1 MTSGR
6 KVAGDSGSLVNTRD
20 LQLECARMV
29 REGLP
34 VPVLLYGS
42 ETMIWREKEWSR
54 IRAVQ
59 MDNLRGLLVIRRMDR
74 VLNVRTREL
83 WGVVKGVDEQIDER
97 VLRWFDHIEKIDND
111 KIARRMYVGNVWVVT

>member
-1 MTSGR
+1 
-6 KVAGDSGSLVNTRD
+6 
-20 LQLECARMV
+20 
-29 REGLP
+29 
-34 VPVLLYGS
+34 
-42 ETMIWREKEWSR
+42 
-54 IRAVQ
+54 
-59 MDNLRGLLVIRRMDR
+59 MDNLRGLLSIRRRMDR